1 MKKSLRS
8 YLCLFLALSLT
19 LAAGLPAFATPPV
32 PQQQTT
38 ILFTHDLHS
47 HFLPMPTESGGE
59 SGDMPACPPPS
70 NLSGKNTPML

>member
-32 PQQQTT
+32 PQ
-38 ILFTHDLHS
+38 
-47 HFLPMPTESGGE
+47 
-59 SGDMPACPPPS
+59 PPS
-70 NLSGKNTPML
+70 GPHPDARH